1 MLDEHAREA
10 IAAAEDAL
18 SLSLSLS
25 LALCPVILLLLLL
38 LLLLFFLR
46 RVSFPCLS

>member
-18 SLSLSLS
+18 SLSL
-25 LALCPVILLLLLL
+25 CPVILLLLLL
-38 LLLLFFLR
+38 LLLLLS
-46 RVSFPCLS
+46 RVSFPCLY